1 VTTVARSS
9 RDFARTLAAVARWR
23 LVVVLTLIIGMP
35 LVDAM
40 LIALLAP
47 TLEAAGLDLAGQGA
61 AGHYAKLLDTVFAR
75 AGLHPNLSTLLAF
88 YVVLMVTRSLLER
101 YRSVSTWAVQ
111 QRIEDALRQRLY
123 HAIVNAGWPALS
135 RARFADLSQA
145 LTAELER
152 VNGAASAGILL
163 AAEIAA
169 AALYLAIAFAMS
181 PPMTLMVIGMGAIIA
196 LLLRGRMSAIHRRGV
211 ELASHTNQLYGAV
224 SEHLGSL
231 KTAKTY
237 GAQDRNFE
245 IFAAISGRI
254 AATNVAFAREQ
265 SLAAS
270 WFELGG
276 AAMLIPI
283 LYVAVHYL
291 RIPGVELLVLL
302 LLFRM
307 LMPRFQAAI
316 RHYGNFIN
324 FIPSFANVIA
334 LERRYL
340 HAAEPA
346 HGIIEAPA
354 LRREIRLEDVS
365 FSYDEGAAEAVRD
378 VSLAIPA
385 GRITA
390 IIGSSGAGKSTLAD
404 LVMGLIA
411 PSRGRVTIDGV
422 MLTAAATQAWRE
434 RIGYVGSETSLFHLS
449 IRENLLWARPDA
461 KEAEIW
467 RALEQAAATEFVRAL
482 PEQLETIVGERGILL
497 SQGERQRLALARAML
512 RRPAILILDEATN
525 SLDSDNEARVLGAL
539 EAQRGELTVL
549 MIAHRL
555 STIRWADLIHVMEN
569 GALVESG
576 GWEEL
581 SARRESRFRALCD
594 AQSLVA

>member
-1 VTTVARSS
+1 MTITASPI
-9 RDFARTLAAVARWR
+9 RDFARTLAAIARWR
-23 LVVVLTLIIGMP
+23 LIAVLALIVGMP
-35 LVDAM
+35 LVDGL
-40 LIALLAP
+40 LIALLGP
-47 TLEAAGLDLAGQGA
+47 TLEAAGLDLGGQGA
-61 AGHYAKLLDTVFAR
+61 AGHYAKLLDAVFAR
-75 AGLHPNLSTLLAF
+75 AGLHPGLSALLAF
-88 YVVLMVTRSLLER
+88 YVVLMVARSLLDR

-111 QRIEDALRQRLY
+111 QRVEDALRQRLY
-123 HAIVNAGWPALS
+123 HAIVNAGWPTLA
-135 RARFADLSQA
+135 RARFADLSHA

-163 AAEIAA
+163 AAEIMSAA
-169 AALYLAIAFAMS
+169 IYLAIAFAMS
-181 PPMTLMVIGMGAIIA
+181 PAMTLMMVGLGAITA
-196 LLLRGRMSAIHRRGV
+196 LLLRGRMKAIYRRGV
-211 ELASHTNQLYGAV
+211 ELASHTNRLYGAV

-237 GAQDRNFE
+237 GAQERNFE

-265 SLAAS
+265 AVATS

-283 LYVAVHYL
+283 LYIAVHYL

-302 LLFRM
+302 VLFRM

-316 RHYGNFIN
+316 RNYGNFIN

-340 HAAEPA
+340 DAAEPA
-346 HGIIEAPA
+346 SAIIDAPT

-365 FSYDEGAAEAVRD
+365 FSYDDDASEAVRD

-422 MLTAAATQAWRE
+422 MLTAAAAPGWRE
-434 RIGYVGSETSLFHLS
+434 RIGYVASETSLFHLS
-449 IRENLLWARPDA
+449 IKENLRWARPDA
-461 KEAEIW
+461 KEAELW
-467 RALEQAAATEFVRAL
+467 RALEQAAAAEFVRAL
-482 PEQLETIVGERGILL
+482 PQQLETIVGERGILL

-512 RRPAILILDEATN
+512 RQPGILILDEATN
-525 SLDSDNEARVLGAL
+525 SLDSDNEARVLRAL

-576 GWEEL
+576 GWDEL
-581 SARRESRFRALCD
+581 NARRESRFRALCD